1 MHRLWKKR
9 YGNRGGGDKYYIDC
23 SHYAENSDS
32 IEVKSLLRYI
42 SDKNV
47 SILEAVMKDETINSK
62 YRHIVVKIGESNSIT
77 KTEYENGET
86 LKNLNGFIKYI
97 CLFSCFDDTSDKLKN
112 TKPKSRRISLQN
124 EAVLPKETKI
134 CNAEKIDEN
143 IKDVLVMPYIKE
155 GPIEKYNWTSENVDI
170 LKNLMI
176 HTVLSMAVAFKSVG
190 FIHRDLHLSNVLLKK
205 INKNEKKEIRYEFSK
220 DVIIS
225 VPIMGY
231 KVVIMDLEKGE
242 LNTNDV
248 YYFWDDLHLV
258 LKNIDGMVNTQ
269 NQKVYWKEE
278 NQIISFIKKMRED
291 RMPLRNVFKLV
302 DDINNSTLT
311 IKDTNPPLTY
321 NANDVFDFST

>member
-9 YGNRGGGDKYYIDC
+9 YRNRGGGDKYYIDC

-47 SILEAVMKDETINSK
+47 SILEAVAKDETINSK

-97 CLFSCFDDTSDKLKN
+97 LVS
-112 TKPKSRRISLQN
+112 
-124 EAVLPKETKI
+124 E
-134 CNAEKIDEN
+134 IDEN

-231 KVVIMDLEKGE
+231 KVVIMDFEKGE

-248 YYFWDDLHLV
+248 YYFWDDLHHA
-258 LKNIDGMVNTQ
+258 LKDIDGMVNNQ

>member
-9 YGNRGGGDKYYIDC
+9 YRNRGGGDKYYIDC

-97 CLFSCFDDTSDKLKN
+97 LVS
-112 TKPKSRRISLQN
+112 
-124 EAVLPKETKI
+124 E
-134 CNAEKIDEN
+134 IDEN

-231 KVVIMDLEKGE
+231 KVVIMDFEKGE

-248 YYFWDDLHLV
+248 YYFWDDLHHA
-258 LKNIDGMVNTQ
+258 LKDIDGMVNNQ

>member
-62 YRHIVVKIGESNSIT
+62 YRNIVVKIGESNSIT

-97 CLFSCFDDTSDKLKN
+97 LVS
-112 TKPKSRRISLQN
+112 
-124 EAVLPKETKI
+124 E
-134 CNAEKIDEN
+134 IDEN

-231 KVVIMDLEKGE
+231 KVVIMDFEKGE

-248 YYFWDDLHLV
+248 YYFWDDLHHA
-258 LKNIDGMVNTQ
+258 LKDIDGMVNNQ

-321 NANDVFDFST
+321 NANDIFDFSTKSKIIENLGF

>member
-97 CLFSCFDDTSDKLKN
+97 LVS
-112 TKPKSRRISLQN
+112 
-124 EAVLPKETKI
+124 E
-134 CNAEKIDEN
+134 IDEN

-231 KVVIMDLEKGE
+231 KVVIMDFEKGE

-248 YYFWDDLHLV
+248 YYFWDDLHHA
-258 LKNIDGMVNTQ
+258 LKDIDGMVNTQ

-321 NANDVFDFST
+321 NANDIFDFSTKSKIIENLGF

>member
-47 SILEAVMKDETINSK
+47 SILEAVAKDETINSK

-97 CLFSCFDDTSDKLKN
+97 LVS
-112 TKPKSRRISLQN
+112 
-124 EAVLPKETKI
+124 E
-134 CNAEKIDEN
+134 IDEN

-231 KVVIMDLEKGE
+231 KVVIMDFEKGK

-248 YYFWDDLHLV
+248 YYFWDDLHHA
-258 LKNIDGMVNTQ
+258 LKDIDGMVNTQ

>member
-47 SILEAVMKDETINSK
+47 SILEAVAKDETINSK

-77 KTEYENGET
+77 KTEYDNGEI

-97 CLFSCFDDTSDKLKN
+97 LVS
-112 TKPKSRRISLQN
+112 
-124 EAVLPKETKI
+124 E
-134 CNAEKIDEN
+134 IDEN

-321 NANDVFDFST
+321 NANDVFDFSTKSKIIENLGF

>member
-47 SILEAVMKDETINSK
+47 SILEAVAKDETINSK
-62 YRHIVVKIGESNSIT
+62 YRHIVVKIGESNFIT
-77 KTEYENGET
+77 KTEYENGEI

-97 CLFSCFDDTSDKLKN
+97 L
-112 TKPKSRRISLQN
+112 
-124 EAVLPKETKI
+124 V

-321 NANDVFDFST
+321 NANDVFDFSTKSKIIENLGF

>member
-9 YGNRGGGDKYYIDC
+9 YRNRGGGDKYYIDC

-97 CLFSCFDDTSDKLKN
+97 LVS
-112 TKPKSRRISLQN
+112 
-124 EAVLPKETKI
+124 E
-134 CNAEKIDEN
+134 IDEN

-231 KVVIMDLEKGE
+231 KVVIMDFEKGE

-248 YYFWDDLHLV
+248 YYFWDDLHHA
-258 LKNIDGMVNTQ
+258 LKDIDGMVNNQ

-302 DDINNSTLT
+302 DDIHNSTLT
-311 IKDTNPPLTY
+311 IKDMNPPLTY